1 MEERLE
7 GLLARIQQEGVERA
21 DAEAARILDEARSS
35 AAHIVAAAK
44 AEADELRGRAEA
56 DAEASRER
64 GEKALEHA
72 GRDFLLSLQ
81 RSLEAFLRES
91 LRDTVRTALTPE
103 LVGEMLVRLTEAY
116 AAHDMNEGRIDVLL
130 SPEDREALAALVLEK
145 YRDLVRQGLILRADE
160 RTDRGFKV
168 SFTDDNLYHDF
179 SLAALAE
186 ALAPVLK
193 SPLGE
198 IVARAAAKEA

>member
-35 AAHIVAAAK
+35 AEHIVAAAK
-44 AEADELRGRAEA
+44 TEADELRGRAEA

-64 GEKALEHA
+64 GEQALEHA

-81 RSLEAFLRES
+81 QSIEAVLRES
-91 LRDTVRTALTPE
+91 LRDTVRTALTPDV
-103 LVGEMLVRLTEAY
+103 VGEMLVRLAEAY
-116 AAHDMNEGRIDVLL
+116 AAHDMNESRVDVLL
-130 SPEDREALAALVLEK
+130 SPEDRESLAALVLEK

-168 SFTDDNLYHDF
+168 SFADDNLYHDF